1 MNIVIQI
8 EHYDYFGGHKF
19 EHIQVEGAL
28 AGWNKYK
35 ELAQKDFNYGDAWR
49 FTEILYTTTPCAV
62 ETKPQRL
69 HARSYYEW
77 CTLEKAKVVGDLSD
91 ARIECEPND
100 DYSALFNFDEPDSDW
115 FNFD

>member
-35 ELAQKDFNYGDAWR
+35 ELAQKDFSYEDAWR
-49 FTEILYTTTPCAV
+49 FTEILYTTTPCTV
-62 ETKPQRL
+62 EAKPQRL
-69 HARSYYEW
+69 HARSYYAW
-77 CTLEKAKVVGDLSD
+77 CALEKTKAISTQAD
-91 ARIECEPND
+91 ACIEYESNND
-100 DYSALFNFDEPDSDW
+100 CSTWFDFDEPDSDW

>member
-8 EHYDYFGGHKF
+8 EHYDYFSGHKF

-35 ELAQKDFNYGDAWR
+35 ELAQKDFSYEDAWR
-49 FTEILYTTTPCAV
+49 FTEILYTTTPCTV

-69 HARSYYEW
+69 HARSYYAW
-77 CTLEKAKVVGDLSD
+77 CALEKAKAIGTQAD
-91 ARIECEPND
+91 ACIEYGHND
-100 DYSALFNFDEPDSDW
+100 DCSDWFNFDEPDSEW

>member
-19 EHIQVEGAL
+19 EHIQIEGAL

-35 ELAQKDFNYGDAWR
+35 ELAQKDFSYEDAWR

-62 ETKPQRL
+62 EVKPQRP
-69 HARSYYEW
+69 HARSHYEW
-77 CTLEKAKVVGDLSD
+77 CTLEKAKSIGALSD
-91 ARIECEPND
+91 ARIEYEPND
-100 DYSALFNFDEPDSDW
+100 DYSTLFNFDESDSDW

>member
-8 EHYDYFGGHKF
+8 ECYDYFGGHKF

-28 AGWNKYK
+28 AGWSKYK
-35 ELAQKDFNYGDAWR
+35 ELAQKDFSYEDAWR

-62 ETKPQRL
+62 DTKPQRP

-77 CTLEKAKVVGDLSD
+77 CALEKTKAIGALSD
-91 ARIECEPND
+91 VRIEYEPND
-100 DYSALFNFDEPDSDW
+100 DYSTLFNFDEPDSDW

>member
-35 ELAQKDFNYGDAWR
+35 ELTQKDFRYEDAWR

-62 ETKPQRL
+62 ETKPQRS

-77 CTLEKAKVVGDLSD
+77 CALEQAKDTVTQSC
-91 ARIECEPND
+91 ACIEHEHDND
-100 DYSALFNFDEPDSDW
+100 CSNWFNFDEPDSDW

>member
-8 EHYDYFGGHKF
+8 ERYDYFGGHKF

-35 ELAQKDFNYGDAWR
+35 ELAQKDFSYEDAWR

-62 ETKPQRL
+62 DTKPQRP

-77 CTLEKAKVVGDLSD
+77 CALEQAKAMSTQYG
-91 ARIECEPND
+91 ACIECAPNND
-100 DYSALFNFDEPDSDW
+100 CSDWFDFDESDSGW

>member
-28 AGWNKYK
+28 AGWSKYK
-35 ELAQKDFNYGDAWR
+35 ELAQKDFSYEDAWR

-62 ETKPQRL
+62 ETKRQRL

-77 CTLEKAKVVGDLSD
+77 CALEKAKAIAALSD
-91 ARIECEPND
+91 ARIEDAPDD
-100 DYSALFNFDEPDSDW
+100 DYSTWFSFDESDSDW

>member
-1 MNIVIQI
+1 MDIVIQI

-19 EHIQVEGAL
+19 EHIQIEGAL
-28 AGWNKYK
+28 AGWNTYK
-35 ELAQKDFNYGDAWR
+35 QLAQKDFSYEDAWR

-77 CTLEKAKVVGDLSD
+77 CALEKAKAVGALSD
-91 ARIECEPND
+91 ARIECESND
-100 DYSALFNFDEPDSDW
+100 DHSTCFDFDELDSDW

>member
-1 MNIVIQI
+1 MNIVIQV

-28 AGWNKYK
+28 AGWSKYK
-35 ELAQKDFNYGDAWR
+35 ELAQKDFSYEDAWR

-77 CTLEKAKVVGDLSD
+77 CKLEKAKAASTLLD
-91 ARIECEPND
+91 ARVKREHT
-100 DYSALFNFDEPDSDW
+100 DEFSDWFGSDELADDW

>member
-19 EHIQVEGAL
+19 ERIQCEGAL

-35 ELAQKDFNYGDAWR
+35 ELAQKDFSYEDAWR
-49 FTEILYTTTPCAV
+49 FTKVLYTTTPCAV
-62 ETKPQRL
+62 ETKLQRP
-69 HARSYYEW
+69 HARSYYAW
-77 CTLEKAKVVGDLSD
+77 CALEKAKATDTQSD
-91 ARIECEPND
+91 TCIEYEHND
-100 DYSALFNFDEPDSDW
+100 DCSDWFNFDEPDSDW